1 MNLVKALK
9 MVELDIPEE
18 KINILDNFY
27 IDEISKT
34 SDKEF
39 VVKVKEAT
47 YKVLLDIIDTTET
60 IGYLVFKE
68 NNNEFVRLNAMNYP
82 ISISWIGS
90 IIVENK
96 VNLPI

>member
-68 NNNEFVRLNAMNYP
+68 NNNEFVRLNAMNKH
-82 ISISWIGS
+82 IVDRFNNSW
-90 IIVENK
+90 K
-96 VNLPI
+96 